1 MGTQTLR
8 ILILALAGTLP
19 LAAQSTQQESLG
31 DVARQVRE
39 QHTKDTK
46 KPVKVFTNDDL
57 PAPKP
62 NEAVNSGPPP
72 PPPPSTSGAKPD
84 KAASTPEAGGNPPAS
99 GDDKEKTRDYWQ
111 GKFRQARRDLAAAKS
126 AEQLTEDELNLLQ
139 IQQAREIDPNL
150 KADLTT
156 RVQAKQSDVDVN
168 KATVEAAQKN
178 LDDLEQSFKDS
189 GAPDDWS
196 QTDGQP

>member
-31 DVARQVRE
+31 DVARQVR
-39 QHTKDTK
+39 
-46 KPVKVFTNDDL
+46 DL

-196 QTDGQP
+196 QTDAQP